1 MRNKFLRLNLEEHGT
16 ENHLEGGE
24 DGSGRTMIKNVI
36 TFTLRTM
43 TKQIKK
49 RSSPFEVK
57 KE

>member
-49 RSSPFEVK
+49 DHHLLR
-57 KE
+57 